1 MRPLRQHGDSE
12 NGPETLGNGRVSSW
26 KIYSSQRKPGTV
38 RVKVNG
44 QYHEVTPERR

>member
-1 MRPLRQHGDSE
+1 MFPY
-12 NGPETLGNGRVSSW
+12 
-26 KIYSSQRKPGTV
+26 IYNNVTKRIFYTIQRKPGKV